1 MSIQESNERSSGN
14 KGRKYWS
21 IKVVNAF
28 IRMQYYC
35 GNHYISII
43 VRPGG
48 LKFLALNEEMSL
60 ITFGRYR
67 SFMELYL
74 MSTRQAQR

>member
-1 MSIQESNERSSGN
+1 MNT
-14 KGRKYWS
+14 
-21 IKVVNAF
+21 F

-48 LKFLALNEEMSL
+48 LEFLALNEEISL

-67 SFMELYL
+67 LFMELYL
-74 MSTRQAQR
+74 MSIRQAQR

>member
-1 MSIQESNERSSGN
+1 MNT
-14 KGRKYWS
+14 
-21 IKVVNAF
+21 F

-48 LKFLALNEEMSL
+48 LEFLALNEEMSL

-67 SFMELYL
+67 LFMELYL
-74 MSTRQAQR
+74 MSIRQAQK

>member
-1 MSIQESNERSSGN
+1 MNT
-14 KGRKYWS
+14 
-21 IKVVNAF
+21 F

-48 LKFLALNEEMSL
+48 LEFLALNEEMSL

-67 SFMELYL
+67 LFMDLYL
-74 MSTRQAQR
+74 MSIRQAQK

>member
-1 MSIQESNERSSGN
+1 MHKN
-14 KGRKYWS
+14 
-21 IKVVNAF
+21 
-28 IRMQYYC
+28 IRMQYCC

-48 LKFLALNEEMSL
+48 LEFLALNEEMRI

-67 SFMELYL
+67 PFMEFYL

>member
-1 MSIQESNERSSGN
+1 MNT
-14 KGRKYWS
+14 
-21 IKVVNAF
+21 F

-48 LKFLALNEEMSL
+48 LEFLALNEEMSL

-67 SFMELYL
+67 LFMELYL
-74 MSTRQAQR
+74 MSIRQARR

>member
-1 MSIQESNERSSGN
+1 MNT
-14 KGRKYWS
+14 
-21 IKVVNAF
+21 F

-48 LKFLALNEEMSL
+48 LEFLALNEEMSL

-67 SFMELYL
+67 LFMDLYL
-74 MSTRQAQR
+74 MSIRQAQR

>member
-1 MSIQESNERSSGN
+1 MNT
-14 KGRKYWS
+14 
-21 IKVVNAF
+21 F
-28 IRMQYYC
+28 IRIQYYC

-48 LKFLALNEEMSL
+48 LEFLALNEEMSL

-67 SFMELYL
+67 LFMELYL
-74 MSTRQAQR
+74 MSIRQAQK

>member
-1 MSIQESNERSSGN
+1 MNT
-14 KGRKYWS
+14 
-21 IKVVNAF
+21 F

-43 VRPGG
+43 VTPGG
-48 LKFLALNEEMSL
+48 LEFLALNEEMSL

-67 SFMELYL
+67 LFMELYL
-74 MSTRQAQR
+74 MSIRQAQR

>member
-1 MSIQESNERSSGN
+1 MNT
-14 KGRKYWS
+14 
-21 IKVVNAF
+21 F
-28 IRMQYYC
+28 IRIQYYC

-48 LKFLALNEEMSL
+48 LEFLALNEEMSL

-67 SFMELYL
+67 LFMELYL
-74 MSTRQAQR
+74 MSIRQAQR

>member
-1 MSIQESNERSSGN
+1 MNT
-14 KGRKYWS
+14 
-21 IKVVNAF
+21 F
-28 IRMQYYC
+28 IRMQYFC

-48 LKFLALNEEMSL
+48 LEFLALNEEMSL

-67 SFMELYL
+67 LFMELYL
-74 MSTRQAQR
+74 MSIRQAQK